1 MCFFQGL
8 IDHIPFCFPE
18 WLRQK
23 IETFILYV
31 ALCYYEISAGLV
43 IVFSVYW
50 GTLISIPAVVSA
62 LLMPIV
68 GDIWEAIGQPVYV
81 CVQRKAQGVRASV
94 EFYVPRVFLWA
105 MIWGCGRIIFGGI
118 CFTSLRSF

>member
-1 MCFFQGL
+1 MCFFQWL
-8 IDHIPFCFPE
+8 IDHIPLCFPE

-31 ALCYYEISAGLV
+31 ALCYYEIGAGLV
-43 IVFSVYW
+43 IVFGVYW

-68 GDIWEAIGQPVYV
+68 GDFWEAIGQPVYGV
-81 CVQRKAQGVRASV
+81 SVADDLGVQVVFVFVVVFDALVSSL
-94 EFYVPRVFLWA
+94 EEYVLLR
-105 MIWGCGRIIFGGI
+105 CGAFELD
-118 CFTSLRSF
+118 C